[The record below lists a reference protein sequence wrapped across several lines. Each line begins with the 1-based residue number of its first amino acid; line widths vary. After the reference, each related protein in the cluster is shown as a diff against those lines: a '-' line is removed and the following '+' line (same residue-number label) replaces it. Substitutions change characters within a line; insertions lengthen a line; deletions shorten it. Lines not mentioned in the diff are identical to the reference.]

1 MSCGCAK
8 TPLRST
14 RKGWIMKVSLASAL
28 GTCFGVKDAISLAM
42 DPQFKSDLTIVGQL
56 VHNRQVNE
64 SLKNNGVSLVN
75 DIEEIDNIKTK
86 KVMITAHGAAEKI
99 KQKLRAA
106 GFIVYDA
113 SCPLVMRVHK
123 TIKAMVEKKYFPVV
137 IGQKDHVE
145 VKGIVGDLEE
155 YIVINDENDLE
166 KLRALGKRKFG
177 IVSQTTQ
184 QVEKVE
190 SLVKKIIEMDCVDDV
205 NFVNT
210 ICQPTRDRQIAV
222 RDLADQ
228 VDLMI
233 VIGGYNSSNTKK
245 LVQVCEERKIESY
258 HVESASQ
265 LNREWFVNKKH
276 VGITAG
282 TSTPEYVINDV
293 HKEILKIAEES
304 KVLEEQT
311 A

>member
-1 MSCGCAK
+1 
-8 TPLRST
+8 
-14 RKGWIMKVSLASAL
+14 MKVSLASAL
-28 GTCFGVKDAISLAM
+28 GTCFGVKDAINLAM
-42 DPQFKSDLTIVGQL
+42 DPQFQSNLTIVGQL

-64 SLKNNGVSLVN
+64 SLKKHGVSLVN
-75 DIEEIDNIKTK
+75 SIEEIDKIKTK
-86 KVMITAHGAAEKI
+86 KVMITAHGAAEKV
-99 KQKLRAA
+99 KEKLADA

-123 TIKAMVEKKYFPVV
+123 TIKGMVQKKYFPVV
-137 IGQKDHVE
+137 IGQEDHVE

-155 YIVINDENDLE
+155 FVVINDETDLD
-166 KLRALGKRKFG
+166 KLRKVGKRKFG

-190 SLVKKIIEMDCVDDV
+190 SLVKKIMEMDCVDEV

-210 ICQPTRDRQIAV
+210 ICQPTRDRQIAA
-222 RDLADQ
+222 RELADQ

-245 LVQVCEERKIESY
+245 LMQVCEERKIES
-258 HVESASQ
+258 HHIESTSQ
-265 LNREWFVNKKH
+265 LSREWFVNKKH

-282 TSTPEYVINDV
+282 TSTPEYVINEV
-293 HKEILKIAEES
+293 HKEILKIAEGIQA
-304 KVLEEQT
+304 LEEQPMS
-311 A
+311 

>member
-1 MSCGCAK
+1 
-8 TPLRST
+8 
-14 RKGWIMKVSLASAL
+14 MKVSLASAL
-28 GTCFGVKDAISLAM
+28 GTCFGVKDAINLAM
-42 DPQFKSDLTIVGQL
+42 DPQFKSELTIVGQL

-64 SLKNNGVSLVN
+64 SLKKNGVALVN
-75 DIEEIDNIKTK
+75 DIDDIDSIKTK

-99 KQKLRAA
+99 KEKLRDA

-123 TIKAMVEKKYFPVV
+123 TIKALVEKKYFPVV

-155 YIVINDENDLE
+155 YVVINDENDLE
-166 KLRALGKRKFG
+166 KLRAVKKRKFG

-184 QVEKVE
+184 QPERVEI
-190 SLVKKIIEMDCVDDV
+190 LVKKIMEMDCVDEV
-205 NFVNT
+205 NFINT

-222 RDLADQ
+222 RELADL

-245 LVQVCEERKIESY
+245 LVQVCEEKKIES
-258 HVESASQ
+258 HHIESTSQ

-293 HKEILKIAEES
+293 HKEILKIAEEL
-304 KVLEEQT
+304 KVPEEQVV
-311 A
+311 